1 MEVKLAALAN
11 AATDTAA
18 GTVQPAISPEMS
30 VNDVRGL
37 ARKRAEPAEAPSWS
51 GSSPSPGSPGSR
63 SSIRRVRAASSL
75 TSRRWCS
82 SAADR
87 DGG

>member
-30 VNDVRGL
+30 MNDVRGL
-37 ARKRAEPAEAPSWS
+37 ARKRAEPAEAPSWL
-51 GSSPSPGSPGSR
+51 
-63 SSIRRVRAASSL
+63 SL
-75 TSRRWCS
+75 IHI
-82 SAADR
+82 
-87 DGG
+87 